1 MTERSA
7 SNGETKQHQIP
18 WEERLEDHNNKKT
31 EYLENCLFR
40 GCNPETT
47 IKTLDSALTSIFNRV
62 QIEDP
67 THPAGRRPLLC
78 WDLLDPELGWTYIRL
93 ISTSLLQDELAPGT
107 RRHYMRDLRLFC
119 EFIVAK
125 PNIPGRTTTV
135 IEKYGPIA
143 LNFTKYDL
151 PIHVQDRPVKNAMPC
166 LRLSCITFTSS
177 SGPITSVSTS
187 CRMLLPGIILPSCY
201 RPRLVYV

>member
-1 MTERSA
+1 MLVRRWGFSEPDFAIKRHLKIQPAADRQLQKWRKGKMTKKSA
-7 SNGETKQHQIP
+7 SNGESKQHEIP

-47 IKTLDSALTSIFNRV
+47 IKSLDSALTSIFKRV

-67 THPAGRRPLLC
+67 TYPAGRRQLLC
-78 WDLLDPELGWTYIRL
+78 WDLLDPKLGATYISL

-107 RRHYMRDLRLFC
+107 RRYYMRNLRLFC

-125 PNIPGRTTTV
+125 PNI
-135 IEKYGPIA
+135 
-143 LNFTKYDL
+143 
-151 PIHVQDRPVKNAMPC
+151 
-166 LRLSCITFTSS
+166 
-177 SGPITSVSTS
+177 SGPTVATANEK
-187 CRMLLPGIILPSCY
+187 
-201 RPRLVYV
+201 